1 MQSCALTNLVTGGLL
16 GLLTVFAGCT
26 TLQSTAPVE
35 SSEEQV
41 AHSDPAPSD
50 PAPSAAAPTEPSSDT
65 SDAPGEPTANP
76 SDPGDGKSRTFCPLD
91 TTPGSKAPET
101 AGVAG
106 KARDSDSMAKIV
118 AAHRGCVRRCYES
131 VQKDIPG
138 LKGDL
143 TITLKIT
150 PKGAV
155 KEATL
160 NRERSNLFAPKMVE
174 CAVGV
179 LKQLEFGA
187 HAKGFESTL
196 NYPFNFQP

>member
-1 MQSCALTNLVTGGLL
+1 MHSCALTNLVTGGLL
-16 GLLTVFAGCT
+16 GLLTAFAGCT
-26 TLQSTAPVE
+26 TLRSTAPVE

-41 AHSDPAPSD
+41 ARPQPSTAGTNAPSAAKPPGEANAPSEAAES
-50 PAPSAAAPTEPSSDT
+50 PAPSAASA
-65 SDAPGEPTANP
+65 DA
-76 SDPGDGKSRTFCPLD
+76 KSRTFCPLD
-91 TTPGSKAPET
+91 TTDGSKAAET

-106 KARDSDSMAKIV
+106 QPRTSDSMAKIV
-118 AAHRGCVRRCYES
+118 AAHRGCVRRCYEA
-131 VQKDIPG
+131 VEKDIPG

-155 KEATL
+155 TEATL
-160 NRERSNLFAPKMVE
+160 NRERSSLFAPKMVE
-174 CAVGV
+174 CAVGI

-187 HAKGFESTL
+187 HPKGFESTL